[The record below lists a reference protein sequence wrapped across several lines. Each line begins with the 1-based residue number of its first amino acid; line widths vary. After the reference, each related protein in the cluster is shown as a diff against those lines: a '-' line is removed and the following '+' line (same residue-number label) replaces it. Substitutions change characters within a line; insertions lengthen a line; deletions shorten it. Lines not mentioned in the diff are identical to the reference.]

1 MPPTYPTYPTTAPVT
16 SKILCCYTNSTPKVQ
31 LVRLLDNNGC
41 TYEKVVF
48 PQQRILLET
57 IPEGRLE
64 VYLERE
70 GRQVVGKILSC
81 QDLPASQPQKELATI
96 KSFY

>member
-1 MPPTYPTYPTTAPVT
+1 MPPTYSATAQVT
-16 SKILCCYTNSTPKVQ
+16 SEMLYCYTNSTPKMQ

-41 TYEKVVF
+41 TYEKLVF

-70 GRQVVGKILSC
+70 GKQVLGEILSC
-81 QDLPASQPQKELATI
+81 QDLPASQPQKELAEM
-96 KSFY
+96 KSF